1 MNRRGCVDLAILVC
15 YPAIPEPCLCSLRR
29 SHRGTQ
35 LHSIDAFSRKLK
47 EVYRTISGLKSR
59 LIGTNKDRERG
70 EEGDRG
76 AQRVSSN
83 GLARDAA
90 SEEGELERWRKLVSE
105 HQL

>member
-1 MNRRGCVDLAILVC
+1 MLSSAVSSRNAT
-15 YPAIPEPCLCSLRR
+15 SLN
-29 SHRGTQ
+29 
-35 LHSIDAFSRKLK
+35 IDTFSRKLK
-47 EVYRTISGLKSR
+47 EVYQTISGLKSR

-76 AQRVSSN
+76 AQQVRVMIKGRPSSN

-90 SEEGELERWRKLVSE
+90 SEEGELEWWQKLVSE